1 MIFPVRIWRT
11 FKQYFIDLQFKYLG
25 LEAELHLKYVR
36 IYFGAETFN
45 RVKKDRAV
53 KFVDEISAI
62 GGTMGLFTGFS
73 IMSAV
78 EIVFYGVQ
86 IIVQKIKKTFA
97 KKSKVT
103 VIY

>member
-1 MIFPVRIWRT
+1 MR
-11 FKQYFIDLQFKYLG
+11 L
-25 LEAELHLKYVR
+25 
-36 IYFGAETFN
+36 YFGAETFSQ
-45 RVKKDRAV
+45 VTKDKFV

-78 EIVFYGVQ
+78 EIAYFGVK
-86 IIVQKIKKTFA
+86 IIVQMVKKILT

-103 VIY
+103 VKY

>member
-1 MIFPVRIWRT
+1 MISTVSIISN
-11 FKQYFIDLQFKYLG
+11 YFFFIMVKKSKCLG
-25 LEAELHLKYVR
+25 LDAKLNLKYVR

-45 RVKKDRAV
+45 RVTKDRAV

-78 EIVFYGVQ
+78 EIVFFGVK
-86 IIVQKIKKTFA
+86 IIVLTVKKILTKK
-97 KKSKVT
+97 
-103 VIY
+103 

>member
-1 MIFPVRIWRT
+1 MFT
-11 FKQYFIDLQFKYLG
+11 KHCLG
-25 LEAELHLKYVR
+25 LNAELNLKYVR

-78 EIVFYGVQ
+78 EIVYFAIKMSVQ
-86 IIVQKIKKTFA
+86 MVKKILT

-103 VIY
+103 TVKY

>member
-1 MIFPVRIWRT
+1 MKF
-11 FKQYFIDLQFKYLG
+11 LG
-25 LEAELHLKYVR
+25 LNEDLNLKYVR

-45 RVKKDRAV
+45 RVTKDKFI

-78 EIVFYGVQ
+78 EIVFFGVK
-86 IIVQKIKKTFA
+86 IIVLTVKKILTKK
-97 KKSKVT
+97 
-103 VIY
+103 